1 MTAAR
6 PDPSGFLPVRTV
18 HLHLTRRCNLSCRHC
33 YSESGPA
40 TAGTLDLA
48 RLIGALPHIR
58 AAGYD
63 CLSLSG
69 GEPLLYRSLP
79 EFIQAARE
87 ADLRVTLITNGTLP
101 WARVQSV
108 RAQVDGMAVSF
119 DGLQATHDATRGRTG
134 TYWQALDTVRR
145 LADAGLPAAA
155 AVSLLPGTLPELPD
169 LVGELQEAGVAG
181 VQVRPVA
188 PAGRARHLPDGTGWP
203 ADRARLFW
211 TTLALAQ
218 EHAPL
223 PITSDL
229 APAQLLLA
237 QRDAFDALARWED
250 GTPLSAAV
258 NPLVVTA
265 EGILKPFTYDF
276 HTQFDLGSLETIA
289 RPHLAVLTR
298 LSVLIDD
305 LFSQLQ
311 SRFDVLD
318 WYAECAAASQDAARR
333 RLGTQAGHGAVTHPG
348 AP

>member
-1 MTAAR
+1 MTATR

-33 YSESGPA
+33 YSESGPTA
-40 TAGTLDLA
+40 AGTLDLT
-48 RLIGALPHIR
+48 RLVGALPHVR
-58 AAGYD
+58 AAGYES
-63 CLSLSG
+63 LSLSG
-69 GEPLLYRSLP
+69 GEPLLYRPLP
-79 EFIQAARE
+79 EFIQAAQE

-101 WARVQSV
+101 WARVRSV

-134 TYWQALDTVRR
+134 AYRQALDTVRR

-188 PAGRARHLPDGTGWP
+188 PAGRARQLPDGTGWP

-223 PITSDL
+223 PVTSDL

-237 QRDAFDALARWED
+237 QRGAFAALARWED

-258 NPLVVTA
+258 NPLVVT
-265 EGILKPFTYDF
+265 EGGILKPFTYDF
-276 HTQFDLGSLETIA
+276 HAQFGLGSLETIA
-289 RPHLAVLTR
+289 GPHGAVLAR
-298 LSVLIDD
+298 LSHLIDD
-305 LFSQLQ
+305 LFSDLQ
-311 SRFDVLD
+311 PRFDILD

-333 RLGTQAGHGAVTHPG
+333 HVGTEGGHGAVTQSG